1 MLFAD
6 LLSLHLVTF
15 FKFFILVPVIIMI
28 SFQAVACIQS
38 IYGATYNK
46 TIEAGCRE
54 NLAVAVGPWLLSGF
68 RQCQTLCSQRAPYP
82 QQQGRQTVPQ

>member
-1 MLFAD
+1 MVQGGISCSNI
-6 LLSLHLVTF
+6 LSIKTSAN
-15 FKFFILVPVIIMI
+15 I
-28 SFQAVACIQS
+28 SHIS
-38 IYGATYNK
+38 IYIQHAHTIIAVK